1 VSPCGE
7 GEALSYWSQSYPPS
21 LARIKKRIKERI
33 RVFVF
38 IGENG
43 LKGVSDPVGGVSQTP
58 WGGCLRPRAVA
69 FSMVG

>member
-43 LKGVSDPVGGVSQTP
+43 LKGVSDPVPLRFQWWVRSP
-58 WGGCLRPRAVA
+58 LFVDNFCL
-69 FSMVG
+69 G